1 MGRHS
6 HPLLHGAGGD
16 NSVLQVKVARLTAPQ
31 QNKVLGVD
39 VAGYRD
45 GHLSFLQ
52 GNLLC
57 GWHSAV
63 QKKRHLTHSLFIPRE
78 FIIGSPGFPAHCCP
92 ENFSCFRH
100 VSN

>member
-1 MGRHS
+1 MVCHS

-31 QNKVLGVD
+31 QNKVLGAD

-63 QKKRHLTHSLFIPRE
+63 QKKKAFDTQFIYPQG
-78 FIIGSPGFPAHCCP
+78 IHHWQPW
-92 ENFSCFRH
+92 FSC
-100 VSN
+100 SLLS